1 VNIKVGKIYKLTNPM
16 SRHMDFLHYLFIVS
30 IDERDGYPR
39 ITFNDLKHIGDDRI
53 IYEHNLKGYLLEE
66 VS

>member
-1 VNIKVGKIYKLTNPM
+1 M

-30 IDERDGYPR
+30 IEERDGYPR
-39 ITFNDLKHIGDDRI
+39 ITFNDLKHIGDNRI